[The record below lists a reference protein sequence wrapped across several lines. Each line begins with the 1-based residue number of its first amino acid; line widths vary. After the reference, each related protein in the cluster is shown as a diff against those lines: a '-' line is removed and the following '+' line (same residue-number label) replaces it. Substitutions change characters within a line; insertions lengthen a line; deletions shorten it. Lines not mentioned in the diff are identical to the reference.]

1 MERPIKIAIV
11 AGEPSGDLLGAGLMA
26 ALKERLQQVS
36 FVGIGGPQMQSQG
49 FQSLVPMEYLSVM
62 GITDVLRRYPQLWLL
77 RKKLIR
83 EWTMNPP
90 DVFIGID
97 YSTFNLVIE
106 KKLKQQ
112 GIKTIHYVSPKI
124 WAWRQKRVYK
134 VKEAVDLVLTLFP
147 FEAAFYQQYEV
158 PARFVGH
165 PLADMIDTQIDKM
178 RLRKEAGYTAS
189 DKILT
194 LLPGSRLGELRYL
207 GPLYLE
213 VMNRLH
219 QKQPDITFI
228 VPLATPKAIVL
239 FKEQWHASG
248 YSHLNIKLQQGG
260 SREAMALANVVLV
273 KSGTATLEAML
284 LKCDMVVAYKW
295 SALNHLIIT
304 PQLKVK
310 HISLPNLL
318 ANEALVPE
326 FFQENASPLTIS
338 QCLLEK
344 LNQVETPVK
353 VMEKFN
359 HLHWQLKQDASVKA
373 AMAVMALIS
382 KEPSSA

>member
-1 MERPIKIAIV
+1 MERPVKIAIV

-26 ALKERLQQVS
+26 ALKERLPQVS
-36 FVGIGGPQMQSQG
+36 FVGIGGLQMQSQG
-49 FQSLVPMEYLSVM
+49 FKSLVPMEYLSVM
-62 GITDVLRRYPQLWLL
+62 GITDVLRRYPQLLLL
-77 RKKLIR
+77 RRKLIR
-83 EWTMNPP
+83 EWTVNPP

-97 YSTFNLVIE
+97 YADFNLVIE

-124 WAWRQKRVYK
+124 WAWRQKRVFK
-134 VKEAVDLVLTLFP
+134 VREAVDLVLTLFP
-147 FEAAFYQQYEV
+147 FEEAFYQQYEV
-158 PARFVGH
+158 PSCFVGH
-165 PLADMIDTQIDKM
+165 PLADMIDTQPDKM
-178 RLRKEAGYTAS
+178 GLRKEAGYTAS
-189 DKILT
+189 DTILT

-219 QKQPDITFI
+219 EKQPDITFI
-228 VPLATPKAIVL
+228 VPLATSKAIAL
-239 FKEQWHASG
+239 FKEQWRASG
-248 YSHLNIKLQQGG
+248 YPHLNIKLQQGG

-284 LKCDMVVAYKW
+284 LNCDMVVAFKW
-295 SALNHLIIT
+295 NVLNHLIIS
-304 PQLKVK
+304 PQLKIR

-326 FFQENASPLTIS
+326 FIQKQACPQAIS

-344 LNQVETPVK
+344 LAKGGAPANII
-353 VMEKFN
+353 EKFKQL
-359 HLHWQLKQDASVKA
+359 HLQLKQDANVKA

-382 KEPSSA
+382 KAPSAA